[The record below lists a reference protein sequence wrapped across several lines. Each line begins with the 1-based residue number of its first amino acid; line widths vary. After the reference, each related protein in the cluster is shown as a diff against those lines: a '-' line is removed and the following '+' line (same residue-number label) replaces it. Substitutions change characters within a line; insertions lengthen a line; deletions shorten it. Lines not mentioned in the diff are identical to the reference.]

1 MDAITAAELTS
12 PDVALTAA
20 QLERR
25 RRIVD
30 AAVRLGRAGGYDAVQ
45 MREVA
50 ATADVALGTL
60 YRYFPSK
67 EHLLV
72 SILLDQVQ
80 GLGQHVRRHPPAAA
94 DAHGRVVEVLRR
106 ATRSLQAEPRLTAAT
121 LRAFVS
127 PDPSIAVAVRA
138 AEEATTDVIVS
149 VLLDAGPPAGDDG
162 EAGDVDGRGRAV
174 VGVAAARAVARY
186 LQYIWMASLTSWI
199 NGTSRPEQVEA
210 DLTEAS
216 RLLLIG
222 AAGCD
227 EPSV

>member
-12 PDVALTAA
+12 PDATLTAA
-20 QLERR
+20 QVERR

-30 AAVRLGRAGGYDAVQ
+30 AAVQLAREGGYDAVQ

-50 ATADVALGTL
+50 AIADVALGTL

-80 GLGQHVRRHPPAAA
+80 VLGRLVQRHPPEAR
-94 DAHGRVVEVLRR
+94 DAHGRVVEVMRR
-106 ATRSLQAEPRLTAAT
+106 ATRALQAEPRLTAAT

-138 AEEATTDVIVS
+138 AEQATTDVIVS
-149 VLLDAGPPAGDDG
+149 VLQPAGAAASG
-162 EAGDVDGRGRAV
+162 AAPVPPLP
-174 VGVAAARAVARY
+174 AARAVARY

-210 DLTEAS
+210 DLTEAAA
-216 RLLLIG
+216 LLLAG
-222 AAGCD
+222 AAGCGS
-227 EPSV
+227 EPV

>member
-12 PDVALTAA
+12 PDATLTAA

-30 AAVRLGRAGGYDAVQ
+30 AAIQLARAGGYDAVQ

-50 ATADVALGTL
+50 ASADVALGTL

-80 GLGQHVRRHPPAAA
+80 VLGQLVRRHPPAAA
-94 DAHGRVVEVLRR
+94 DPHGRVVEVLRR
-106 ATRSLQAEPRLTAAT
+106 ATRALQAEPRLTAAT

-127 PDPSIAVAVRA
+127 PDPSIASAVRA
-138 AEEATTDVIVS
+138 TEEATTEVIVS
-149 VLLDAGPPAGDDG
+149 VLHPAG
-162 EAGDVDGRGRAV
+162 ALPVDGAAALPV
-174 VGVAAARAVARY
+174 PAARAVARY

-210 DLTEAS
+210 DLTEAAE
-216 RLLLIG
+216 LLLAG
-222 AAGCD
+222 AARCG
-227 EPSV
+227 ERPV

>member
-12 PDVALTAA
+12 PDATLTAA

-25 RRIVD
+25 QRIVD
-30 AAVRLGRAGGYDAVQ
+30 AAIQLARAGGYDAVQ

-50 ATADVALGTL
+50 ASADVALGTL

-80 GLGQHVRRHPPAAA
+80 VLGQLVRRHPPVAP
-94 DAHGRVVEVLRR
+94 DAHGRVVEVLCR
-106 ATRSLQAEPRLTAAT
+106 ATRALQAEPRLTAAT

-127 PDPSIAVAVRA
+127 PDPSIAGAVRA
-138 AEEATTDVIVS
+138 TEEATTDVIVS
-149 VLLDAGPPAGDDG
+149 VLHPDDPPGDGNSSAAG
-162 EAGDVDGRGRAV
+162 ERRL
-174 VGVAAARAVARY
+174 AARAVARY

-199 NGTSRPEQVEA
+199 NGTARPEQVEA
-210 DLTEAS
+210 DLTEAAQ
-216 RLLLIG
+216 LLLAG
-222 AAGCD
+222 AAHLGAR
-227 EPSV
+227 PV

>member
-12 PDVALTAA
+12 PDATLTAA

-25 RRIVD
+25 QRIVD
-30 AAVRLGRAGGYDAVQ
+30 AAIQLARAGGYDAVQ

-50 ATADVALGTL
+50 ASADVALGTL

-80 GLGQHVRRHPPAAA
+80 VLGQLVRRHPPEAP

-106 ATRSLQAEPRLTAAT
+106 ATRALQAEPRLTAAT

-127 PDPSIAVAVRA
+127 PDPSIASAVRA
-138 AEEATTDVIVS
+138 AEEATTEVIVS
-149 VLLDAGPPAGDDG
+149 VLHPPGLPADGAGIPPLP
-162 EAGDVDGRGRAV
+162 
-174 VGVAAARAVARY
+174 AARAVARY

-210 DLTEAS
+210 DLTEAA
-216 RLLLIG
+216 RLLLAG
-222 AAGCD
+222 AAGCAD
-227 EPSV
+227 QPV

>member
-30 AAVRLGRAGGYDAVQ
+30 AAVRLARAGGYDAVQ

-80 GLGQHVRRHPPAAA
+80 GLGHHVRRHPPAAT

-127 PDPSIAVAVRA
+127 SDPSLAVAVRA
-138 AEEATTDVIVS
+138 TEEATTDVIVS
-149 VLLDAGPPAGDDG
+149 VLLPPRAR
-162 EAGDVDGRGRAV
+162 VDGGEDGGPGRPSPARP
-174 VGVAAARAVARY
+174 AARAVARY

-210 DLTEAS
+210 DLTEAA
-216 RLLLIG
+216 RLLLAG
-222 AAGCD
+222 AAGCGD
-227 EPSV
+227 PLV

>member
-12 PDVALTAA
+12 PDATLTAA
-20 QLERR
+20 QIERR
-25 RRIVD
+25 QRIVD
-30 AAVRLGRAGGYDAVQ
+30 AAVQLARAGGYDAVQ

-80 GLGQHVRRHPPAAA
+80 VLAQLVRRHPPDAP

-106 ATRSLQAEPRLTAAT
+106 ATRALQSEPRLTAAT

-138 AEEATTDVIVS
+138 TEQATTDVIVS
-149 VLLDAGPPAGDDG
+149 VLQQPAGASRDSGPP
-162 EAGDVDGRGRAV
+162 VPPLP
-174 VGVAAARAVARY
+174 AARAVARY

-199 NGTSRPEQVEA
+199 NGTSRPEQVEL
-210 DLTEAS
+210 DLTEAAA
-216 RLLLIG
+216 LLLAG
-222 AAGCD
+222 AAGCR
-227 EPSV
+227 EGPV